1 MTGVPLPKGI
11 VGIDATPKA
20 KESLTNLFLHEN
32 HLLQVPGVGFRT
44 NNFLNEPSRGSVNWT
59 TPVALSLSERVFFVN
74 GTNLGAISSATG
86 TRFPQG
92 TIEGTADCVFAVGF
106 NFLVVI
112 VKGGKGYSVAAGS
125 GAQAVEITNNYL
137 PSDSVD
143 YINGRF
149 VFVPTDGSPVF
160 YSEIDDPQTI
170 LALNFFDAEELP
182 DSNRFVINVS
192 NQLYIAG
199 TESTEIFRTT
209 ADANNPFIRR
219 TGGRVDV
226 GYTGGGIRFLGS
238 YAFIGRRR
246 GEAFQIYFMQ
256 SGNAATL
263 SNSAINEIL
272 NRDYNEDELRNVNSF
287 TFEWLGQSVIGW
299 NLPDRTICY
308 SAGNWFYMDSGV
320 DTLPSPWR
328 GRDVVFGFDRY
339 FVGDNIGDVDDKFF
353 IGVLEDIPTFWG
365 DRFEYEMQTF
375 IRSVEKT
382 PSYSLKSLE
391 LDCLTGQKYKDNN
404 GDFISYTIG
413 LSLSR
418 DGRGY
423 SDYSYRDLGVTGEYN
438 IRIRWAGGL
447 GRYDSLTG
455 IKIRGTGDV
464 KFSTEGLE
472 AEIK

>member
-32 HLLQVPGVGFRT
+32 HLIQVPGVEFKQPLT
-44 NNFLNEPSRGSVNWT
+44 IISDASRGAVNWT
-59 TPVALSLSERVFFVN
+59 TPVALEVSERIFYVSGDSLFSIVSPTSSPGIK
-74 GTNLGAISSATG
+74 GTV
-86 TRFPQG
+86 
-92 TIEGTADCVFAVGF
+92 EGTADCVFAVGF

-112 VKGGKGYSVAAGS
+112 VKGGKGYSLSAGGS
-125 GAQAVEITNNYL
+125 QLEEITTNYL

-143 YINGRF
+143 YIDGRF

-219 TGGRVDV
+219 SGGRVDV
-226 GYTGGGIRFLGS
+226 GYTGGGLRFLGS

-256 SGNAATL
+256 SGNVATL

-272 NRDYNEDELRNVNSF
+272 NRDYTETELRNVNAF
-287 TFEWLGQSVIGW
+287 TFEWMGQPVIGW

-320 DTLPSPWR
+320 DSVVSQWR

-339 FVGDNIGDVDDKFF
+339 FVGDNTGNELGQYFMGFLD
-353 IGVLEDIPTFWG
+353 DIPTFWG

-391 LDCLTGQKYKDNN
+391 LDCLTGQKYKDND
-404 GDFISYTIG
+404 GDFVSYTIG